1 MAGSQSTM
9 HWDVIPGI
17 SLITGENVSE
27 SVCSRL
33 IGRYPVVVL
42 LNDVELFIVS
52 ACQRLSMPALVI

>member
-9 HWDVIPGI
+9 RWDIIPGI
-17 SLITGENVSE
+17 SLITGKNVSE

-33 IGRYPVVVL
+33 IGRYPVVML

-52 ACQRLSMPALVI
+52 ACQMLSMSALVI